1 MAQLNGLYDAAA
13 AKLSSLTEQ
22 AKAFVGIG
30 GATVTAPAV
39 RAVPVQQ
46 QQPQTVQGGALGSAT
61 ATAKADTLTLSADAT
76 AAGNAVMKQIPQM
89 TVKTVE
95 AGTAATQTAAAMGTV
110 TKASQEEIKALFDV
124 GEATQQAIDHM
135 AHFRDA
141 FANSFDDLLDGKKF
155 DWKSLAKGFQSS
167 MISSLTGGKATTPG
181 QMLSGALFG
190 YGGNG
195 AGAQGGGSG
204 AGGGLLSGLFN
215 TGGSGGGG
223 MVPATGG
230 FAGGGGANAILGGGG
245 GGKIGNALDMAQS
258 VGGMLGKGG
267 ALSKIPGLAKAGG
280 FLTKL
285 PGIGGFLGKLGGLF
299 GMGGG
304 GAAAGGAAGAGG
316 AEPGIPDKFVVK
328 DAAGQIDHAAT
339 ALKLAREGYLPLEK
353 RLGSGDAPPHS
364 IDGYK
369 VNVPEAFKE
378 TVKAEELSNDP
389 AFKDFLGKAHAA
401 GLNQKQ
407 VDLVLGEFL
416 DRSTKMQAALPQL
429 AAADCEAELRQGDGW
444 KTDEQYK
451 QQVSTAFTAGKAI
464 FGKDFDGIVKDYGN
478 DPRLIRGLASI
489 GKEMQEDMPAS
500 PEAQAQ
506 IQENLDQLMASK
518 SYLNANDPQHAAT
531 MAKVSALTA
540 KLAGQRPVQGGRTHS
555 FKTA

>member
-1 MAQLNGLYDAAA
+1 MNWRNNHVFMAAA
-13 AKLSSLTEQ
+13 
-22 AKAFVGIG
+22 
-30 GATVTAPAV
+30 
-39 RAVPVQQ
+39 
-46 QQPQTVQGGALGSAT
+46 
-61 ATAKADTLTLSADAT
+61 
-76 AAGNAVMKQIPQM
+76 
-89 TVKTVE
+89 
-95 AGTAATQTAAAMGTV
+95 
-110 TKASQEEIKALFDV
+110 
-124 GEATQQAIDHM
+124 
-135 AHFRDA
+135 
-141 FANSFDDLLDGKKF
+141 DD
-155 DWKSLAKGFQSS
+155 
-167 MISSLTGGKATTPG
+167 
-181 QMLSGALFG
+181 
-190 YGGNG
+190 
-195 AGAQGGGSG
+195 
-204 AGGGLLSGLFN
+204 
-215 TGGSGGGG
+215 GGSGGGS
-223 MVPATGG
+223 GG
-230 FAGGGGANAILGGGG
+230 GAAGAGEGGAAAGAGAGAAGAGGGDGAAAGAGAGAGAGTALSAGAAAGGG
-245 GGKIGNALDMAQS
+245 Q
-258 VGGMLGKGG
+258 
-267 ALSKIPGLAKAGG
+267 
-280 FLTKL
+280 
-285 PGIGGFLGKLGGLF
+285 
-299 GMGGG
+299 GGG

-353 RLGSGDAPPHS
+353 RLGSGDAPPQS